1 MSADG
6 FRDKLRSNP
15 PHCSGPMRPTMSQN
29 VVVCF
34 GVFEADLGARE
45 LRKKGVKVKIQELP
59 FRALELLLNRPGEV
73 LTREEF
79 RQALWPDGVF
89 VDFDHGLS
97 SAINRLRDALGDIA
111 DNPVFIATIERRGYR
126 WLAPVHRPAPALPV
140 PPVTLEVSSDSRTE
154 AATEAASE
162 GDAPPNVDVKV
173 QPRVPAPLT
182 SSVHWKWVFLAAAC
196 ALLFAAWIFRPNYR
210 SAKARAAAQPATSS
224 AVSPASPRDPN
235 PEARDL
241 YLKGRYYWNKRT
253 PEDLN
258 KAVDYFTQAIVHDP
272 GYAEAYVG
280 LADCYN
286 LLREYTV
293 MPPSEAFPRAL
304 AAAKKAVELDDH
316 SSEAH
321 ASVAFVSFYGM
332 WDARTAEAEFRRA
345 LELNPNNAVA
355 HHWYATYLM
364 SIHRMPESFAEIERA
379 RTLDPSS
386 RSILADKGGI
396 LFVAGR
402 EDEAIALLK
411 QMEANEPDFVSPH
424 RYLKYAYLG
433 KRDYPN
439 YLMEFRKEAGLLH
452 DETSLALVTAA
463 ETGFANGDGK
473 GMLESLRLQQKKLY
487 DQGRFSPFLLAETC
501 ALLGNKKEAL
511 QYLQA
516 AYDQHADGVAQIEGD
531 HFFNGLHDE
540 PVYRDLATRI
550 GLPLPSH

>member
-1 MSADG
+1 
-6 FRDKLRSNP
+6 
-15 PHCSGPMRPTMSQN
+15 MRPTMSQN

-59 FRALELLLNRPGEV
+59 FRALALLLNRPGEV

-97 SAINRLRDALGDIA
+97 SAINRLRDALGDSA
-111 DNPVFIATIERRGYR
+111 ENPVFIATVERRGYR
-126 WLAPVHRPAPALPV
+126 WLAPVHRPAPAVGV
-140 PPVTLEVSSDSRTE
+140 PAVTSEVRPDSRTE
-154 AATEAASE
+154 AASEANEIPSFSAHDAIPVPMASS
-162 GDAPPNVDVKV
+162 
-173 QPRVPAPLT
+173 R
-182 SSVHWKWVFLAAAC
+182 HWKWIFLAAAC
-196 ALLFAAWIFRPNYR
+196 VLLIAGWILRQNYQ
-210 SAKARAAAQPATSS
+210 SAKAGATTQPATAS
-224 AVSPASPRDPN
+224 AVRSASARVPN

-253 PEDLN
+253 PGDLN

-272 GYAEAYVG
+272 SYAEAYVG
-280 LADCYN
+280 LADSYN
-286 LLREYTV
+286 LLREYTA

-332 WDARTAEAEFRRA
+332 WDAMTAEAEFQRA
-345 LELNPNNAVA
+345 IELNPNNAVA
-355 HHWYATYLM
+355 HHWYATYLV
-364 SIHRMPESFAEIERA
+364 SIHRVPESLAEIERA
-379 RTLDPSS
+379 RALDPSS

-402 EDEAIALLK
+402 NDEAIALLK

-433 KRDYPN
+433 KQDYPN
-439 YLMEFRKEAGLLH
+439 YLIEFRKEASLLH
-452 DETSLALVTAA
+452 DETSMGLITAA
-463 ETGFANGDGK
+463 ETGFANGGGK

-487 DQGRFSPFLLAETC
+487 DHGQFSPFLLAETC
-501 ALLGNKKEAL
+501 ALLGNKKETL

-516 AYDQHADGVAQIEGD
+516 AYEQHADGVAQIEGD
-531 HFFNGLHDE
+531 PFFNSLHDE
-540 PVYRDLATRI
+540 PGYRSLASRI
-550 GLPLPSH
+550 GLPQPSQ